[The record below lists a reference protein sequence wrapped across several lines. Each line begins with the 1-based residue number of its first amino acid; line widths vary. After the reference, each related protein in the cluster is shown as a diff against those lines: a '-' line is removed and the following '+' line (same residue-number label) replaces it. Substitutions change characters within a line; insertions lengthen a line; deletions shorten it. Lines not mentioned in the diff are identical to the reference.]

1 MARLPSV
8 VQAVLND
15 YLILFNKYLPNTMKG
30 VYLHGSISLDAYVNN
45 SSDIDFIAVTRRRMT
60 SEDAES
66 LFLIHKELA
75 LTYPKPEMDG
85 VYITQEEIGKL
96 STNNTNEYQ
105 ENAYYNSGELKFG
118 EYFNF
123 NPITWYLFK
132 HMGISVMGSDTA
144 SFDVTISLH
153 QLSSYVHSN
162 MNSYW
167 MGRVSGL
174 ENSIED
180 VMNYPTEIIDNEIEW
195 SVLGL
200 LRQYYTLRESG
211 ITSKQEAGEYGLQ
224 HLQDEW
230 HKIIS
235 EAMNIRDG
243 LRVSLFNSEEERIKH
258 TLEFAKYIISYCN
271 DLFFPTNLNHT

>member
-1 MARLPSV
+1 MARLPRV

-15 YLILFNKYLPNTMKG
+15 YLILFNKYLPNTMEG

-45 SSDIDFIAVTRRRMT
+45 SSDIDFIAVTCRRMT
-60 SEDAES
+60 PEDAGS
-66 LFLIHKELA
+66 LYLIHKELA
-75 LTYPKPEMDG
+75 LQYPKPEMDG
-85 VYITQEEIGKL
+85 VYIIQEEIGKL
-96 STNNTNEYQ
+96 STSETNEYQ
-105 ENAYYNSGELKFG
+105 ENAYYNNGELNFG

-123 NPITWYLFK
+123 NPITWYLIK
-132 HMGISVMGSDTA
+132 HKGISFMGPDPA

-153 QLSSYVHSN
+153 QLSSYVLSN

-167 MGRVSGL
+167 TGRTRGM

-180 VMNYPTEIIDNEIEW
+180 IMKYPTEIIDNEIEW

-230 HKIIS
+230 HNIIR

-243 LRVSLFNSEEERIKH
+243 LRVSLFNSEEERIKL
-258 TLEFAKYIISYCN
+258 TLEFAKYLISNCN
-271 DLFFPTNLNHT
+271 DMFFPTNINHT

>member
-1 MARLPSV
+1 MARLPRV

-15 YLILFNKYLPNTMKG
+15 YLILFNKYLPNTMEG

-60 SEDAES
+60 SKDDES
-66 LFLIHKELA
+66 LHLIHKELA

-96 STNNTNEYQ
+96 STSDTNEYK
-105 ENAYYNSGELKFG
+105 ENAYYNNGELRFG

-132 HMGISVMGSDTA
+132 HKGISVRGPDTA
-144 SFDVTISLH
+144 SFDVSISLH

-162 MNSYW
+162 INSYW
-167 MGRVSGL
+167 MGRISGI
-174 ENSIED
+174 EKSIED
-180 VMNYPTEIIDNEIEW
+180 VINYPTEIIDNEIEW

-200 LRQYYTLRESG
+200 LRQYYTLREYG

-224 HLQDEW
+224 HLHDEW
-230 HKIIS
+230 HNIIR
-235 EAMNIRDG
+235 EAMNIRNG
-243 LRVSLFNSEEERIKH
+243 LKGSLFNSEEERIKH
-258 TLEFAKYIISYCN
+258 TLGFAKYLISICHDMY
-271 DLFFPTNLNHT
+271 LPTNLYPT